1 MKIIQETM
9 VEKVKVIGAQQDDL
23 IKNIDEA
30 TIEDL
35 RSENYKLRI
44 DLASTKQSMSTVI
57 E

>member
-1 MKIIQETM
+1 M

-44 DLASTKQSMSTVI
+44 ELASTKQSMSTVI